1 MSHMSELLLES
12 PSMRDKEQGA
22 NNQERPTKEK
32 LLRLL
37 LKAKKGLVFSILKEF
52 LSE

>member
-12 PSMRDKEQGA
+12 SSMRDQEQGA
-22 NNQERPTKEK
+22 NQERLTKEK

-37 LKAKKGLVFSILKEF
+37 LKAKEGLVFSILKES

>member
-1 MSHMSELLLES
+1 
-12 PSMRDKEQGA
+12 MRDQEQGA
-22 NNQERPTKEK
+22 NQERLTKEK

-37 LKAKKGLVFSILKEF
+37 LKAEEDLSCIFKEF